1 MLGAGDTAPDFKLT
15 DIHGHEKTLHD
26 VAGAKP
32 ALFAFFK
39 VSCPVCQFTLPFLER
54 LSQSD
59 TLEVIGISQDDAQ
72 ATARFREA
80 YGITFLTLLDEAKK
94 SYPASNAFG
103 ISTVPSLFLVQPG
116 GEIALAGEGFARQDL
131 QALGK
136 TAGVEPFREG
146 EKIPE
151 FRGG

>member
-1 MLGAGDTAPDFKLT
+1 MLAAGDTSPDFKLI
-15 DIHGHEKTLHD
+15 DIHGHEKTLSD
-26 VAGAKP
+26 FARTKP

-59 TLEVIGISQDDAQ
+59 TLEVIGVSQDDNK
-72 ATARFREA
+72 ATAKFRAA
-80 YGITFLTLLDEAKK
+80 YGITFLTLLDDAKRG
-94 SYPASNAFG
+94 YPASNDYG
-103 ISTVPSLFLVQPG
+103 IGTVPSLFLVEPG
-116 GEIALAGEGFARQDL
+116 GEIALAGEGFARCDL
-131 QALGK
+131 EALGK
-136 TAGVEPFREG
+136 IAGVEPFRAG